1 MELDS
6 ILKPVV
12 DVLEDITHVDISL
25 GEGEWEDYIKLGLLV
40 KYVIPLLVLY
50 LMGSLAYISADSGIY
65 RWRSHTKDSVLN
77 FISKKKRRKKKNGGR
92 K

>member
-25 GEGEWEDYIKLGLLV
+25 MEGEYEDFIKLGLLV
-40 KYVIPLLVLY
+40 KYVIPLVVFY
-50 LMGSLAYISADSGIY
+50 LMGSLAYISADAGIY
-65 RWRSHTKDSVLN
+65 RWRSYTKDSVLG
-77 FISKKKRRKKKNGGR
+77 FISKKKKRKKK